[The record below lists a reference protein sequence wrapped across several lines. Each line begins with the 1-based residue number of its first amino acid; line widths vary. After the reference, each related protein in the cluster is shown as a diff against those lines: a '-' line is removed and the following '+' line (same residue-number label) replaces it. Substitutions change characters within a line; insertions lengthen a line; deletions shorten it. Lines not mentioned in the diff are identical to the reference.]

1 MQLGKQINKLLRYSS
16 RSQAIMTLY
25 FAMIY
30 FSHYVLKLDI
40 NVGYRCFII
49 VFDSLALIISY
60 KNKTYEMVRPV
71 KFYSGIMPNTRL
83 QFNWMRFLDNKN
95 SWMQ

>member
-1 MQLGKQINKLLRYSS
+1 
-16 RSQAIMTLY
+16 MTLY

-49 VFDSLALIISY
+49 VFDILDYNLIGCAFLITKIVGCSKVLIIC
-60 KNKTYEMVRPV
+60 EMRNE
-71 KFYSGIMPNTRL
+71 K
-83 QFNWMRFLDNKN
+83 
-95 SWMQ
+95 